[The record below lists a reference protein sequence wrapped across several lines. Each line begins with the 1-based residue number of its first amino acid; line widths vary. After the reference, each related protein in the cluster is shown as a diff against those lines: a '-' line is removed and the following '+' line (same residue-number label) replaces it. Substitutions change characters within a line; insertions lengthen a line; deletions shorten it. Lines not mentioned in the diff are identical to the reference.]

1 MLPLLAGKEAGMTDS
16 DQLTDEKYPLLKT
29 LLYAIFAGSMVGVF
43 DLWAF
48 EPSLKLFLAG
58 QASGITFSLVFVFIS
73 YFNKSKKGI
82 WLITLTTISGALAG
96 LVWWFVADS
105 FLQLWIVILIGV
117 CLTNLTMW
125 IDTGFK
131 SETN

>member
-1 MLPLLAGKEAGMTDS
+1 
-16 DQLTDEKYPLLKT
+16 
-29 LLYAIFAGSMVGVF
+29 MVGVF

>member
-1 MLPLLAGKEAGMTDS
+1 MTDS